1 VLDYVQVER
10 LEIEETGEYDL
21 EGLFIRLGYAIDS
34 IWAKRVV
41 LDTIEVLFS
50 GLSNAGILRAELRR
64 LFRWLKDRGVTTVI
78 TGERGLGESLTRH
91 GLEEYVSDCVILL
104 EHRTEDHIS
113 TRHLRV
119 VKYRGSS
126 HGTNE
131 YPFLID
137 VDGFSV
143 LPITSTALNYPVSEE
158 RLSSGVASLDEMLEE
173 KGYYR
178 GSSILVSG
186 EAGTGKSSLSASFAQ
201 AACLRGERC
210 LYLSFEEATSQLIRD
225 MRSIGVDL
233 QPMVEQN
240 LLRFHPSRPTMYGLE
255 MHLAII
261 HKLVL
266 ELQPQVV
273 VIDPISTFLSN
284 VNSLEVHSMLTRL
297 IDLLKTRQITT
308 FFTNSI
314 SPGSYMEQSTVNIS
328 SIIDTWLLLRNVEV
342 DGERN
347 RLIYILKARG
357 IANSNQIREFLLTSN
372 GIELKEVQIG
382 QSGVLTG
389 SARLMQEARERS
401 AEQERQQAQEQ
412 EQQDLERKRKLMENN
427 IATLRTEFEA
437 EVSETR
443 AKLVQAQSREKQRAD
458 EQSRMKLSRKAVDSE
473 TKPLE

>member
-1 VLDYVQVER
+1 MLDYVQVER

-34 IWAKRVV
+34 IGAKRVV

-64 LFRWLKDRGVTTVI
+64 LFRWLKARGVTTVI

-266 ELQPQVV
+266 EFQPQVV

-308 FFTNSI
+308 FFTNLI

>member
-64 LFRWLKDRGVTTVI
+64 LFRWLKARGVTTVI

-308 FFTNSI
+308 FFTNLI

>member
-34 IWAKRVV
+34 IGAKRVV

-64 LFRWLKDRGVTTVI
+64 LFRWLKARGVTTVI

-266 ELQPQVV
+266 EFQPQVV

-308 FFTNSI
+308 FFTNLI